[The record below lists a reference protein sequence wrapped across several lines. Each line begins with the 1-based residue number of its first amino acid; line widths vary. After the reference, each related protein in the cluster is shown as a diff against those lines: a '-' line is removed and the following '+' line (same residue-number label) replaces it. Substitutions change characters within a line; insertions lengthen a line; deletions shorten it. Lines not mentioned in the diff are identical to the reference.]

1 MSRSTTGSLVDRL
14 RPENRVR
21 EGTVSLVGGPER
33 SSVTGTIDLE
43 AVRHSGRDPDE
54 PGTVDYFYLRS
65 EQLLVL
71 DLGGQFGTD
80 EDDEDDDDAVGLGG
94 E

>member
-1 MSRSTTGSLVDRL
+1 M
-14 RPENRVR
+14 R

-43 AVRHSGRDPDE
+43 AVRHSGRDPND

-71 DLGGQFGTD
+71 DLGGQFAAG
-80 EDDEDDDDAVGLGG
+80 DDDDTVGLGG

>member
-21 EGTVSLVGGPER
+21 EGTVSLLARRDRG
-33 SSVTGTIDLE
+33 SVTTTVDLE

-54 PGTVDYFYLRS
+54 PGTVDYFYLRH

-71 DLGGQFGTD
+71 DLGGNFA
-80 EDDEDDDDAVGLGG
+80 DDDDESVGLGG

>member
-21 EGTVSLVGGPER
+21 EGTVSLLGRADRG
-33 SSVTGTIDLE
+33 SVTTTVDLE

-54 PGTVDYFYLRS
+54 PGTVDYFYLRR

-80 EDDEDDDDAVGLGG
+80 EDDDDAVGLGG